1 MTQYLLEN
9 GADPFIS
16 SKHKSNPL
24 LEAAKKGQP
33 EIVELLQDAI
43 NTHEPSNAATSP
55 TSDDA
60 VLAGGPTTSEY
71 KSALKK
77 LKEANEKIK
86 EQEGQIE
93 SLKSG
98 HTLLLKHFDF

>member
-43 NTHEPSNAATSP
+43 NSHEPKSATSP

-60 VLAGGPTTSEY
+60 VLAGGPTASEY
-71 KSALKK
+71 KSAMKK
-77 LKEANEKIK
+77 LNEANEKIK
-86 EQEGQIE
+86 EQEIQIK

-98 HTLLLKHFDF
+98 RLS